1 MVLKSHNLF
10 GNQFLSV
17 VLYAT
22 PRTDHSFVV
31 SWVISRT
38 LVAQNAISTVCG
50 NNGKKSYLTIRDE
63 ACNDASFRDREL
75 TLLETLNFGMVSQ
88 FASDPM
94 HLLDEGVMARM
105 LQSIF
110 FNRTCAVRESSF

>member
-1 MVLKSHNLF
+1 MRLPGPIIHSWCLGSSVERWLLKMPSALCAEIMVKSL
-10 GNQFLSV
+10 
-17 VLYAT
+17 
-22 PRTDHSFVV
+22 
-31 SWVISRT
+31 
-38 LVAQNAISTVCG
+38 
-50 NNGKKSYLTIRDE
+50 LTIRDE

-110 FNRTCAVRESSF
+110 FNRTCAV